1 MSQQNLNKIYG
12 NVLVAETLN
21 AATTLDKFDTG
32 KVFILTQ
39 EGGVGYTVTL
49 PSPDDAGEGWNCKFI
64 VQDASV
70 DYTITTDGFGLLGH
84 IATTDGGV
92 GASAVD
98 PGAPATDLDSVSG
111 QSAVGDTFT
120 ILCQGT
126 LFVVQGTMSGSG
138 GATLT
143 AP

>member
-12 NVLVAETLN
+12 NVLVAETLS

-39 EGGVGYTVTL
+39 ETGGYTVTL

-64 VQDASV
+64 VQDAGV
-70 DYTITTDGFGLLGH
+70 DYTITTGGFGLLGH
-84 IATTDGGV
+84 IATTDGGAGV
-92 GASAVD
+92 SAVNVV
-98 PGAPATDLDSVSG
+98 APATDLDSLNAG
-111 QSAVGDTFT
+111 NAVGDAFT

-143 AP
+143 